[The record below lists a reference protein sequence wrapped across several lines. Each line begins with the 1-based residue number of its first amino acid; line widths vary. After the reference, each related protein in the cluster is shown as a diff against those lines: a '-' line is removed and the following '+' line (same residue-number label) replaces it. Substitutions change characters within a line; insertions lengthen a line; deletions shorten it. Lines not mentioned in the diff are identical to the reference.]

1 VQGWLGGTTPIP
13 GSPGRAQRRVRVI
26 HGSSLSIHVRPFAP
40 CRRLLWPLL
49 TSVRSRRKSLPAA
62 LCRFPVCCLFARLR
76 LATRRN
82 AWALMIQ
89 LRPFWKYGSARHRYA
104 RQISPGKNAMFPCT
118 SAAFT
123 LSAAPTGFATRCQL
137 ARRPGLLCNFCP
149 SPRTFALRLPPDNP
163 SRACPCLRLV
173 VIIDS

>member
-1 VQGWLGGTTPIP
+1 MT
-13 GSPGRAQRRVRVI
+13 QRRLQLTRS
-26 HGSSLSIHVRPFAP
+26 GSTSRSSWSPLLRSLHVRPFAAP
-40 CRRLLWPLL
+40 SSWEGWQLLRPLL
-49 TSVRSRRKSLPAA
+49 TSVRSRRESLPAA
-62 LCRFPVCCLFARLR
+62 LCRCPVRCLFARLR
-76 LATRRN
+76 LATRRS
-82 AWALMIQ
+82 ARALFIQ
-89 LRPFWKYGSARHRYA
+89 FRPVWNYGSALHRYA

-123 LSAAPTGFATRCQL
+123 LSAAPTGFAMRCQL

-149 SPRTFALRLPPDNP
+149 SPRTFALRLPPDTP